1 LWEILLPLFG
11 FLVGIAASLVG
22 IGGGTFIVPILLI
35 IYGFSPTQLATGTS
49 LTAIIFTAIAST
61 VNYWR
66 QKRIYFKTG
75 LVLAVTTTP
84 GAVLGAFLA
93 DMLESHTLAFIF
105 GIFLMF
111 MAARITIDLNKLRS
125 KSQRP
130 QDNSERLVIKS
141 DAEILMT
148 RKTIAWGTGLSF
160 FGGLASG
167 LLGIGG
173 GVLVVP
179 IMMFAVG
186 MPIHIATATSMFT
199 MIFTSTAAVPKYY
212 VAGRINLEYALLIAA
227 GSILGAQVGAYTS
240 KRVSGK
246 NLRRI
251 FAVILIIVG
260 LKMLLDNRMVLGF

>member
-22 IGGGTFIVPILLI
+22 IGGGTFIVPILLM

-49 LTAIIFTAIAST
+49 LAAIIFTAIAST

-66 QKRIYFKTG
+66 QKRIYFRTG
-75 LVLAVTTTP
+75 LVLAVTTAP

-93 DMLESHTLAFIF
+93 DMLESHILAFIF
-105 GIFLMF
+105 GFFLIF
-111 MAARITIDLNKLRS
+111 MAARIIIDLNRLRA
-125 KSQRP
+125 KSQGQLGGRK
-130 QDNSERLVIKS
+130 ETVTKS
-141 DAEILMT
+141 DTETVMSG
-148 RKTIAWGTGLSF
+148 KTIVLGAGLSF

-212 VAGRINLEYALLIAA
+212 LVGRINLEYAFLIAA

-240 KRVSGK
+240 RRLSGK

-251 FAVILIIVG
+251 FAIILIIVG
-260 LKMLLDNRMVLGF
+260 LKMLLDNGMVLGL

>member
-1 LWEILLPLFG
+1 L
-11 FLVGIAASLVG
+11 
-22 IGGGTFIVPILLI
+22 
-35 IYGFSPTQLATGTS
+35 
-49 LTAIIFTAIAST
+49 
-61 VNYWR
+61 
-66 QKRIYFKTG
+66 
-75 LVLAVTTTP
+75 
-84 GAVLGAFLA
+84 
-93 DMLESHTLAFIF
+93 
-105 GIFLMF
+105 
-111 MAARITIDLNKLRS
+111 
-125 KSQRP
+125 
-130 QDNSERLVIKS
+130 
-141 DAEILMT
+141 
-148 RKTIAWGTGLSF
+148 GTGLSF

-179 IMMFAVG
+179 IMMFAMG

-212 VAGRINLEYALLIAA
+212 VAGRINLEYALLMAA

>member
-11 FLVGIAASLVG
+11 FLVGVAASLVG
-22 IGGGTFIVPILLI
+22 IGGGTFMVPILLI
-35 IYGFSPTQLATGTS
+35 VYGFSPTQLATGTS
-49 LTAIIFTAIAST
+49 LTVIIFTAIAST

-75 LVLAVTTTP
+75 LVLAATTAP
-84 GAVLGAFLA
+84 GAVLGSFLA
-93 DMLESHTLAFIF
+93 DILPSDTLAFIF
-105 GIFLMF
+105 GFFLMF
-111 MAARITIDLNKLRS
+111 MAARIMIDLNRLRS
-125 KSQRP
+125 KSQSL
-130 QDNSERLVIKS
+130 QDNSEQRAIKS

-148 RKTIAWGTGLSF
+148 RKTVAWGTGLSF
-160 FGGLASG
+160 FGGLTAG

-186 MPIHIATATSMFT
+186 MPIHIATATSIFT
-199 MIFTSTAAVPKYY
+199 MIFTSSAAVPKYY
-212 VAGRINLEYALLIAA
+212 VVGRINLEYALLLAA
-227 GSILGAQVGAYTS
+227 GSIVGSQLGAYTS

>member
-1 LWEILLPLFG
+1 MLLPLFG
-11 FLVGIAASLVG
+11 FLVGITASLVG
-22 IGGGTFIVPILLI
+22 IGGGTFIVPILLM

-75 LVLAVTTTP
+75 LVLAVTTAP

-93 DMLESHTLAFIF
+93 DMLESHVLAFIF
-105 GIFLMF
+105 GFFLML
-111 MAARITIDLNKLRS
+111 MAARIIIDLNKLRS

-130 QDNSERLVIKS
+130 QDNSEQPAIKS
-141 DAEILMT
+141 DAETIMSG
-148 RKTIAWGTGLSF
+148 KTVVWGAGLSF

-179 IMMFAVG
+179 IMIFAVG

-212 VAGRINLEYALLIAA
+212 LVGRINLEYALLIAA
-227 GSILGAQVGAYTS
+227 GSILGAQVGAITS
-240 KRVSGK
+240 KRLSGR